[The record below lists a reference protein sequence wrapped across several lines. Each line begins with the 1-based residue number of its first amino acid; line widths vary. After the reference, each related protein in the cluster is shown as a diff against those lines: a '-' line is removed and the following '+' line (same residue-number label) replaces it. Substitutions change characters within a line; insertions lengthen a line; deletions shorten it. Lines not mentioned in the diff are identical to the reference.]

1 MLAYAADRRRIAAPR
16 SAPHAMLAIMVAHIV
31 VIALVMSAKLDLPER
46 IQRTITDTYNV
57 PLPPPPPESLPPEPQ
72 SNPRESIKPVPTP
85 FPLPLPNH
93 NPIVPDPTPLPLP
106 GGTNVGS
113 GSLPGPAVDPLPIP
127 DPVRVGPR
135 FATPPGL
142 VRPPYPPSKIS
153 SEEEATLKLRLSIN
167 AAGRVVSVEPVGQ
180 ADRAFL
186 EAARRHII
194 ARWRYKPA
202 TEDGRAIASST
213 VITLRFE
220 LDS

>member
-1 MLAYAADRRRIAAPR
+1 MLAYAADRRRVAASR
-16 SAPHAMLAIMVAHIV
+16 SAPHAMLAIMVGHIV
-31 VIALVMSAKLDLPER
+31 AIALVMSAKLDLPER
-46 IQRTITDTYNV
+46 IERTITDTYNV
-57 PLPPPPPESLPPEPQ
+57 PLPPPPPEQLPPEQ
-72 SNPRESIKPVPTP
+72 HSNPRESIRPVPTP
-85 FPLPLPNH
+85 LPIPLPND
-93 NPIVPDPTPLPLP
+93 NPVVPDPIPLPLP
-106 GGTNVGS
+106 GGSAGTGT
-113 GSLPGPAVDPLPIP
+113 LPGPSIDPLPIP

-153 SEEEATLKLRLSIN
+153 SEEEAVLKLRLSIN
-167 AAGRVVSVEPVGQ
+167 SAGRVISVEPIGPT
-180 ADRAFL
+180 DRAFL

-202 TEDGRAIASST
+202 SEDGRPVASST

>member
-1 MLAYAADRRRIAAPR
+1 MLAYAADRRRVAASR
-16 SAPHAMLAIMVAHIV
+16 SAPHAMLAIMVGHIV
-31 VIALVMSAKLDLPER
+31 VIALVMSAKLDLPDR

-57 PLPPPPPESLPPEPQ
+57 SLPPPPPEQLPPEQ
-72 SNPRESIKPVPTP
+72 HTNPRESIRPVPTP
-85 FPLPLPNH
+85 LPIPLPND
-93 NPIVPDPTPLPLP
+93 NPVIPDPAPLPLP
-106 GGTNVGS
+106 GGSAGTGT
-113 GSLPGPAVDPLPIP
+113 LPGPSVDPLPIP

-153 SEEEATLKLRLSIN
+153 SEEETTLKLRLSIN
-167 AAGRVVSVEPVGQ
+167 AAGRVVSVEPVGP

-202 TEDGRAIASST
+202 TEDGRAVASSS

>member
-16 SAPHAMLAIMVAHIV
+16 SAPHAMLAIMVAHIA
-31 VIALVMSAKLDLPER
+31 VIALVMSAKMDLPVR
-46 IQRTITDTYNV
+46 ILDGPTIIDPI
-57 PLPPPPPESLPPEPQ
+57 PLPPPPEPLPPKPQ

-85 FPLPLPNH
+85 IPIPLPND
-93 NPIVPDPTPLPLP
+93 NPVIPDPTPLPLP
-106 GGTNVGS
+106 GGSAGTGT
-113 GSLPGPAVDPLPIP
+113 LPGPSVDPLPVP

-153 SEEEATLKLRLSIN
+153 SEEEAVLKLRLSID
-167 AAGRVVSVEPVGQ
+167 AGGRVTSVEPVGPV
-180 ADRAFL
+180 DRAFL

-202 TEDGRAIASST
+202 TEDGRAIAAWT